1 MTDLK
6 KLIGQRD
13 VTGEL
18 LSKVRE
24 EIGES
29 PYWDEI
35 EPALYDTIKEF
46 EQAPDLNERL
56 QLPGI
61 ERLTDAEREVIGKAV
76 SEFAKKYGKK
86 CHEALLLPLAVA
98 RARLVLATKKYEP

>member
-1 MTDLK
+1 MTDLQ
-6 KLIGQRD
+6 KLIGQD
-13 VTGEL
+13 ITGEL
-18 LSKVRE
+18 VSKVRE

-35 EPALYDTIKEF
+35 EPVLYDTIKEF

-56 QLPGI
+56 QLPG
-61 ERLTDAEREVIGKAV
+61 RLTDAEREVIGKAV
-76 SEFAKKYGKK
+76 SEFVKIYGKK
-86 CHEALLLPLAVA
+86 CHEALLVPLAVA